1 MAARWLFDFW
11 PYTRK
16 QAASFRSP
24 IIFCFHLFQH
34 EPGSTTGNCEPTTT
48 ISTSHHRI
56 SSRHPGMLGG
66 ISSSAGPHAG
76 PNVQGACIPGDTI
89 IKEEPE
95 FYETHCHWN
104 GCDRDLHTQEQL
116 VKVLY
121 KSYYPSIYNSFTSL
135 WYLESPFVFI
145 VKLSKTCF

>member
-1 MAARWLFDFW
+1 
-11 PYTRK
+11 
-16 QAASFRSP
+16 
-24 IIFCFHLFQH
+24 
-34 EPGSTTGNCEPTTT
+34 
-48 ISTSHHRI
+48 
-56 SSRHPGMLGG
+56 MLGG

-89 IKEEPE
+89 IKEEPD
-95 FYETHCHWN
+95 FFETHCHWI

-121 KSYYPSIYNSFTSL
+121 KSYYPSIYSSFTSL

-145 VKLSKTCF
+145 VEQSKTCSKFGKKFNPKYQLIISILFTASQ